1 MSVFLLNS
9 YSARLK
15 DVLHGPDK
23 NTHSKVQEQHNTT
36 PRTQCRTARWEQ
48 RVIIVP
54 LDLAQ

>member
-9 YSARLK
+9 YSTILK
-15 DVLHGPDK
+15 DVLHRADK
-23 NTHSKVQEQHNTT
+23 NTHSKVQEQHNMT
-36 PRTQCRTARWEQ
+36 PRTQCRTAHWEQ